1 MDWSAGCC
9 IEAETGFEEQAGMEV
24 RLNLATKPL
33 ESHRRFLAGASVSAI
48 VAAGVFLAL
57 GWHVYSVRKAATE
70 VRTHRETLNEE
81 FARYDAQRRD
91 LERYFKQK
99 SIADI
104 HDRAAFIN
112 GIIAVRSFNWTQMFM
127 DLERI
132 LPGGVRIISIEP
144 KQVSGHVELNL
155 TFGAANDDVKL
166 KFVRALETSKQ
177 FSEVQIINDVQPTT
191 GTPTNDQRVVQ
202 LSTHYSGT

>member
-1 MDWSAGCC
+1 
-9 IEAETGFEEQAGMEV
+9 MEV

-33 ESHRRFLAGASVSAI
+33 ESHRRFLASVSFSAF
-48 VAAGVFLAL
+48 VAGAVFFAL
-57 GWHVYSVRKAATE
+57 GWHVYSVRNAATE
-70 VRTHRETLNEE
+70 IRARREFLNQE
-81 FARYDAQRRD
+81 FAKYDAQRRD

-104 HDRAAFIN
+104 HERADFIN

-127 DLERI
+127 DLEHI

-144 KQVSGHVELNL
+144 KQVSGHVELNV

-177 FSEVQIINDVQPTT
+177 FSEVQINSDVRPTA
-191 GTPTNDQRVVQ
+191 GTPTNDQSVVQ

>member
-1 MDWSAGCC
+1 
-9 IEAETGFEEQAGMEV
+9 MEV

-33 ESHRRFLAGASVSAI
+33 ESHRRFLAGASLSAF
-48 VAAGVFLAL
+48 VAASVFVAL

-70 VRTHRETLNEE
+70 VLARTAKINEE
-81 FARYDAQRRD
+81 RTEYEAKRRE

-112 GIIAVRSFNWTQMFM
+112 GIIAVRSFNWTKMFM
-127 DLERI
+127 DLER
-132 LPGGVRIISIEP
+132 LMPGGVHIISIEP

-155 TFGAANDDVKL
+155 TFGAASDEP
-166 KFVRALETSKQ
+166 KFRFERALETSKE
-177 FSEVQIINDVQPTT
+177 FSEMHIMSDLKPTVANGPII
-191 GTPTNDQRVVQ
+191 DQWVVQ
-202 LSTHYSGT
+202 LSTYYSGT

>member
-1 MDWSAGCC
+1 
-9 IEAETGFEEQAGMEV
+9 MEV

-33 ESHRRFLAGASVSAI
+33 ESHRRFLAGASLSAF
-48 VAAGVFLAL
+48 VAAAVFLAL

-70 VRTHRETLNEE
+70 VLARTSRISEERAEYEAKRRE
-81 FARYDAQRRD
+81 

-104 HDRAAFIN
+104 NDRADFIN
-112 GIIAVRSFNWTQMFM
+112 GIIAVRSFNWTKMFM
-127 DLERI
+127 DLEHI

-155 TFGAANDDVKL
+155 TFGAAGDDVKL
-166 KFVRALETSKQ
+166 QFIRALEGSKQ
-177 FSEVQIINDVQPTT
+177 FSEVEIQSEVQPTT
-191 GTPTNDQRVVQ
+191 TTPGAISDQRVVQ
-202 LSTHYSGT
+202 LSTYYSGT

>member
-1 MDWSAGCC
+1 MK
-9 IEAETGFEEQAGMEV
+9 V

-33 ESHRRFLAGASVSAI
+33 ESHRRFLAGASLSAV
-48 VAAGVFLAL
+48 VAAAVFLAL

-70 VRTHRETLNEE
+70 VLARTARINEE
-81 FARYDAQRRD
+81 RAEYEARRRE

-112 GIIAVRSFNWTQMFM
+112 GIIAVRSFNWTKMFM
-127 DLERI
+127 DLERL

-155 TFGAANDDVKL
+155 TFGAAGDDA
-166 KFVRALETSKQ
+166 KFRFERALETSKE
-177 FSEVQIINDVQPTT
+177 FSEIQIHSDVKPTTSTGPINDQS
-191 GTPTNDQRVVQ
+191 VVQ
-202 LSTHYSGT
+202 LSTYYSGT

>member
-1 MDWSAGCC
+1 
-9 IEAETGFEEQAGMEV
+9 MEV

-33 ESHRRFLAGASVSAI
+33 ESHRRFLVGANLSAL
-48 VAAGVFLAL
+48 VAAAVFLAL

-70 VRTHRETLNEE
+70 VLARTERINEE
-81 FARYDAQRRD
+81 RTEYEGKRRE

-112 GIIAVRSFNWTQMFM
+112 GIIAVRSFNWTKMFM

-132 LPGGVRIISIEP
+132 LPGGVHIISIEP
-144 KQVSGHVELNL
+144 KQDSGHVELTL
-155 TFGAANDDVKL
+155 TFGASSDDVKL
-166 KFVRALETSKQ
+166 QFMRALETSKQ
-177 FSEVQIINDVQPTT
+177 FSEVQIRSDVEPTT
-191 GTPTNDQRVVQ
+191 SPGPNHDQRVVQ
-202 LSTHYSGT
+202 LSTYSSGI

>member
-1 MDWSAGCC
+1 
-9 IEAETGFEEQAGMEV
+9 MEV
-24 RLNLATKPL
+24 RLNLATKPV
-33 ESHRRFLAGASVSAI
+33 ESHRRFLAGASLSAF
-48 VAAGVFLAL
+48 VAGVVFLAL
-57 GWHVYSVRKAATE
+57 GWHVYSFRKAATE
-70 VRTHRETLNEE
+70 VRARREFLNDE
-81 FARYDAQRRD
+81 FAKYDAQRRD

-99 SIADI
+99 SVADI

-112 GIIAVRSFNWTQMFM
+112 GIIALRSFNWTQMFM

-177 FSEVQIINDVQPTT
+177 FSEVVVHSDVMPTS
-191 GTPTNDQRVVQ
+191 GTPTKDQSVVQ
-202 LSTHYSGT
+202 LSTYYSGT